1 MTVVKIK
8 KQNDTKKCVIK
19 RKLKFENFKNCL
31 QETELENIINHLEKN
46 KIDID
51 SLKKDHQKFVRNNK
65 SILTLLTLILT
76 LILSPPPCWFSL
88 NNLETVEGVTLAFA
102 AFSNNSTKTSVSHLV
117 SLTRP
122 SH

>member
-8 KQNDTKKCVIK
+8 KQNGTKTCVIK

-31 QETELENIINHLEKN
+31 EETGLENKINHLEKN

-65 SILTLLTLILT
+65 LILNLLTLILT
-76 LILSPPPCWFSL
+76 LILPPL
-88 NNLETVEGVTLAFA
+88 
-102 AFSNNSTKTSVSHLV
+102 LV
-117 SLTRP
+117 FP
-122 SH
+122 